1 MMIAKRLIVWA
12 ILASLAYASLAGLA
26 HQQAAHQS
34 GVTMADID
42 CALAKGPVF
51 IEFETAECGYCKQ
64 QRPITQQL
72 EAEYA
77 GKATFFYVDAMESRD
92 LAKAFMV
99 TGVPQMDI
107 IAGKADGRYTYIDRN
122 GAPSDS
128 IAASRFLGLTQ
139 KDALKKALD
148 AAIKARK

>member
-1 MMIAKRLIVWA
+1 MIAKRLIVWA
-12 ILASLAYASLAGLA
+12 VLALMACVFMAGLA
-26 HQQAAHQS
+26 QQQAIQQAK
-34 GVTMADID
+34 VTMADID
-42 CALAKGPVF
+42 NALTKGPVF
-51 IEFETAECGYCKQ
+51 IEFETAECGYCRQ

-77 GKATFFYVDAMESRD
+77 GKATFFYVDAVENRG

-99 TGVPQMDI
+99 TGVPQMDV
-107 IAGKADGRYTYIDRN
+107 IAKKADGKYTYIDRN

-128 IAASRFLGLTQ
+128 ISASRFMGLTQ

-148 AAIKARK
+148 AAIQARK